1 MLEERAPLKGWL
13 FKKISG
19 EIQNVGDHDFFA
31 KVKYVFLKKDHVFF
45 VFGRKCRIA
54 SGFLSSVRIFCCGT
68 EGILKK
74 KMARFLL

>member
-31 KVKYVFLKKDHVFF
+31 KVKYVFLRKTMFF
-45 VFGRKCRIA
+45 RVW
-54 SGFLSSVRIFCCGT
+54 
-68 EGILKK
+68 
-74 KMARFLL
+74 